1 LETSAKGKAE
11 RPFRTVKAMHET
23 LYHFHRPQSE
33 AEANLWLQRYLLNH
47 NRQPHRSEAHSR
59 LEGWLAH
66 LPAEGFR
73 ELCSWEH
80 FCRLAREPERR
91 KVGGDARIAVGSTVY
106 EVGCFCPTP
115 RKGKISQTTLIF
127 SAVALPQPP

>member
-1 LETSAKGKAE
+1 
-11 RPFRTVKAMHET
+11 MHET

-73 ELCSWEH
+73 ALCSWEH

-91 KVGGDARIAVGSTVY
+91 KVGGDDGSRWAAPSTKSIRAWPAKPWCCSGGGLYDSDLYV
-106 EVGCFCPTP
+106 EFEG
-115 RKGKISQTTLIF
+115 
-127 SAVALPQPP
+127 

>member
-1 LETSAKGKAE
+1 METSAKGKVE

-106 EVGCFCPTP
+106 EVDPGLA
-115 RKGKISQTTLIF
+115 GKTVVLLWGGP
-127 SAVALPQPP
+127 VR